1 MVHYISCRK
10 KCYSVLSDNITWLI
24 IWEKINIFDSHVAS
38 AARTSW
44 TPLSFSLIGW
54 LMFLVPVPY
63 RKSLSWN
70 TLRARKRAEAKDIS
84 VVGVRGQEN
93 GLLRKPKESTPP
105 PPLTSPAPGA
115 KGKVSKAGRRRTL
128 VMCVP
133 KPLTCLPSPP
143 LVFFFFFL
151 TRVCTHVCVH
161 THKYTLVVSV
171 CHQWFSICTRQ
182 EVRHLGTLH
191 FVFMNPR
198 LSMKH
203 GNWPTNT

>member
-1 MVHYISCRK
+1 MYP
-10 KCYSVLSDNITWLI
+10 DG
-24 IWEKINIFDSHVAS
+24 HVAT

-70 TLRARKRAEAKDIS
+70 TLRARKRAEAKEVS

-93 GLLRKPKESTPP
+93 GLLRKPKESTPA

-115 KGKVSKAGRRRTL
+115 KGKVSKAGRWRTL

-133 KPLTCLPSPP
+133 KPLTCPPSPHV
-143 LVFFFFFL
+143 VFLFFPNPCV
-151 TRVCTHVCVH
+151 RACVCAYPQIH
-161 THKYTLVVSV
+161 TVVSV
-171 CHQWFSICTRQ
+171 CQQWFSTCIRQ
-182 EVRHLGTLH
+182 EATH
-191 FVFMNPR
+191 
-198 LSMKH
+198 
-203 GNWPTNT
+203 TNSARVSTAS